1 MKTIFIVNPKAG
13 SGKKFSEIF
22 DKIKKFSEKSEGN
35 VELYVTK
42 KRNDAKSFV
51 SEYCEKNGPARFI
64 ACGGDGTFNEVLNG
78 SIACDGAEIGVVPI
92 GTGNDFCRNFKTDES
107 FLDLEKQVT
116 GKCVKCDA
124 IEYIT
129 NENSGYCANMFNI
142 GFDCAVA
149 DTTNTVRKKTFL
161 SGPFAYFVSIFINL
175 VNKKPTHLSIEIDDK
190 EKCEGGFLLTSIANG
205 SYCGGGLKTNPLA
218 KVGDG
223 FININIVKNISLM
236 RFLTLLP
243 RYINGT
249 YLGIQGIDEIV
260 SSLKCEKVKITPR
273 EGVIRISIDGE
284 IKDAGETEFKIV
296 HNAFNFVVP

>member
-190 EKCEGGFLLTSIANG
+190 EKYEGGFYLHQLQTEAIAEEV
-205 SYCGGGLKTNPLA
+205 LKQ
-218 KVGDG
+218 
-223 FININIVKNISLM
+223 
-236 RFLTLLP
+236 TLL
-243 RYINGT
+243 
-249 YLGIQGIDEIV
+249 
-260 SSLKCEKVKITPR
+260 LK
-273 EGVIRISIDGE
+273 
-284 IKDAGETEFKIV
+284 
-296 HNAFNFVVP
+296 